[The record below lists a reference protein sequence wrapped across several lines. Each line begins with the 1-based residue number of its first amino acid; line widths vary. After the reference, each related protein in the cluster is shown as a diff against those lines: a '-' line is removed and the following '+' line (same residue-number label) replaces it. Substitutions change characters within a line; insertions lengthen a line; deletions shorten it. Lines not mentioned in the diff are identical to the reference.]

1 MAEKSDR
8 TKMIESAKVDQPFKE
23 PVKAVALGVSRLG
36 DMASEMYDRAKKA
49 VMPEPKKNTEGYKRG
64 GKVVAKKATV
74 KPVAKKP
81 MTKGYACGG
90 KVMKKVS
97 GRGR

>member
-23 PVKAVALGVSRLG
+23 PVKAVAAGVSRAG
-36 DMASEMYDRAKKA
+36 DIATDLYNRAKQA
-49 VMPEPKKNTEGYKRG
+49 LTSDPKKNVEGYKRG
-64 GKVVAKKATV
+64 GKVMAKKPAA
-74 KPVAKKP
+74 KPAAKKP
-81 MTKGYACGG
+81 MPKGYACGG
-90 KVMKKVS
+90 KVMKKAS